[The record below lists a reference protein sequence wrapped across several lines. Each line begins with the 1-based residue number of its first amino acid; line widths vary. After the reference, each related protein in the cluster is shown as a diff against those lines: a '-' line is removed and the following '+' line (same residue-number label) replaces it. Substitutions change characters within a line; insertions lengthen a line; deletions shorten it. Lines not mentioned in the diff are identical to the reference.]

1 MATIGTN
8 RGSNIPNIDN
18 TLLATS
24 GQPSADKQ
32 VKATKL
38 TRGFKLT
45 PDSYTTIDEL
55 IKVTKEDIMPDLVKT
70 YGDQGLT
77 GFLKLTGAINNGGSS
92 DQIEWWEEGR
102 RHRAFDYS
110 STDITDNNTN
120 LTVKASETEGG
131 KFCAHVQKNDV
142 VMDAETGT
150 RYIVQAGGATTSASS
165 PSNAVL
171 VKLDDSA
178 VGDAGTDYVS
188 SNGKFLILGNMYAQ
202 GTNQPTGFVDP
213 GLARYINPYM
223 IVKDRYEVNGSQA
236 TNIGYVN
243 MGNGDFRWFMY
254 GESEARKRFEDK
266 RELMMLF
273 GEKRDQAGTTTAL
286 DNNLAGSE
294 GYFSAIENRGIN
306 VSSAGTNALDSFA
319 EFDDIIIEL
328 DKQGAPS
335 EYAMYVNRK
344 QDLAIDDM
352 LAAGIATGVTAGLPG
367 QFGAFQNSPDIA
379 VQLGFKSFT
388 RGGYTFH
395 KHDWRLLND
404 PTMLGAASNNFIQAA
419 MVPMS
424 TVADAR
430 SGASVPALSMYYK
443 EANGYSREMEHW
455 VTGGG
460 VLGHN
465 NNGDAG
471 TDQAVFHYRS
481 EIALCVRAANQHV
494 LIKG

>member
-1 MATIGTN
+1 MATIGTDRTASTGN
-8 RGSNIPNIDN
+8 LPQIDA
-18 TLLATS
+18 TLS
-24 GQPSADKQ
+24 VSDKT
-32 VKATKL
+32 VKQTKL
-38 TRGFKLT
+38 SRGFKLT

-55 IKVTKEDIMPDLVKT
+55 IKATKEDIMPDLVKT

-77 GFLKLTGAINNGGSS
+77 GFLKLTGAVNSGGSS
-92 DQIEWWEEGR
+92 DQVEWWEEGR
-102 RHRAFDYS
+102 RHRALTSGVDHS
-110 STDITDNNTN
+110 SANGVATVTETGAE
-120 LTVKASETEGG
+120 VKAN
-131 KFCAHVQKNDV
+131 VQRNDV
-142 VMDAETGT
+142 LMDAATGT
-150 RYIVQAGGATTSASS
+150 RVIVASGGSTASLSGADVVLRRLDGANFSTSDL
-165 PSNAVL
+165 SNA
-171 VKLDDSA
+171 
-178 VGDAGTDYVS
+178 GE
-188 SNGKFLILGNMYAQ
+188 FIQLGNLYAQ

-213 GLARYINPYM
+213 GMVRYVNPYM
-223 IVKDRYEVNGSQA
+223 IIKDRYEVNGSQA

-254 GESEARKRFEDK
+254 GEAEARKRFEDR
-266 RELMMLF
+266 RELMLLF
-273 GEKRDQAGTTTAL
+273 GEKVGTAYAI
-286 DNNLAGSE
+286 DGNNFAGSE
-294 GYFSAIENRGIN
+294 GYFSAIEDRGIN
-306 VSSAGTNALDSFA
+306 VSGAATNPLDSFA

-335 EYAMYVNRK
+335 EYALYVNRK

-367 QFGAFQNSPDIA
+367 QFGAFQNSPDMA

-404 PTMLGAASNNFIQAA
+404 PTMLGAGTNNFIQAA

-481 EIALCVRAANQHV
+481 EISLCVRAANQHV
-494 LIKG
+494 LIKGS

>member
-1 MATIGTN
+1 MATIGTDRN
-8 RGSNIPNIDN
+8 PVGGSNLPQIDA
-18 TLLATS
+18 TLS
-24 GQPSADKQ
+24 VSDKT
-32 VKATKL
+32 VKQTKL
-38 TRGFKLT
+38 SRGFKLT

-55 IKVTKEDIMPDLVKT
+55 IKATKEDIMPDLVKT

-92 DQIEWWEEGR
+92 DQVEWWEEGR
-102 RHRAFDYS
+102 RHRALAY
-110 STDITDNNTN
+110 TDDLSAGSVATHTV
-120 LTVKASETEGG
+120 TEAAVKAN
-131 KFCAHVQKNDV
+131 VQQNDV
-142 VMDAETGT
+142 LMDAATGT
-150 RYIVQAGGATTSASS
+150 RVIVTAGGSTSALSGA
-165 PSNAVL
+165 NVTI
-171 VKLDDSA
+171 KRLDGADFTAS
-178 VGDAGTDYVS
+178 D
-188 SNGKFLILGNMYAQ
+188 LGNGGTFVHLGNLYAQ

-213 GLARYINPYM
+213 GMVRYVNPYM

-254 GESEARKRFEDK
+254 GEAEARKRFEDR
-266 RELMMLF
+266 RELMLLF
-273 GEKRDQAGTTTAL
+273 GEKVGTAYSI
-286 DNNLAGSE
+286 DGNNFAGSE
-294 GYFSAIENRGIN
+294 GYFSAIEDRGIN
-306 VSSAGTNALDSFA
+306 VSGASANPLDSFS

-367 QFGAFQNSPDIA
+367 QFGAFQNSPDMA

-395 KHDWRLLND
+395 KHDFRLLND
-404 PTMLGAASNNFIQAA
+404 PTMLGAVDNNFVQGV
-419 MVPMS
+419 MVPLA

-430 SGASVPALSMYYK
+430 SGASVPALSMKYK

-481 EIALCVRAANQHV
+481 EISLCVRAANQHV
-494 LIKG
+494 LIKGS